1 MAALYIL
8 ILLLPL
14 PVLLNRWRGTGDI
27 FKIFG
32 FAATGN
38 ILYAVYIALVI
49 GLLST
54 WYYGLIAGA
63 LYILG
68 ESMGW
73 GKWVG
78 YLTADNQIENYN
90 DKDGQK
96 VEKTE
101 WHNIVAH
108 NKLAEISEKYLT
120 KGSLV
125 SISGKLATRNYEKEG
140 VKHFVTEIIASKIEF
155 LDSKKSEE
163 EAK

>member
-1 MAALYIL
+1 MNNVIL
-8 ILLLPL
+8 IGRIGKE
-14 PVLLNRWRGTGDI
+14 VKVTNFENGKVANFSI
-27 FKIFG
+27 
-32 FAATGN
+32 ATN
-38 ILYAVYIALVI
+38 
-49 GLLST
+49 
-54 WYYGLIAGA
+54 
-63 LYILG
+63 
-68 ESMGW
+68 
-73 GKWVG
+73 
-78 YLTADNQIENYN
+78 ENYN